1 VFIVNKALPK
11 LFKTTWLLH
20 SKHREVLIILKL
32 QNNTNAGEGL
42 MVKRLNV
49 VMTKYVKNLMTL
61 IQISCSI
68 RGLGHV
74 YE

>member
-1 VFIVNKALPK
+1 MFIVNKALPK